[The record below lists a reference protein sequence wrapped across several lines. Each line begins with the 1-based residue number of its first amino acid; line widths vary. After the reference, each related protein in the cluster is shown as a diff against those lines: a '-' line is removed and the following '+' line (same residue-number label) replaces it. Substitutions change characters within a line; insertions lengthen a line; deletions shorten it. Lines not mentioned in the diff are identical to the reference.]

1 MSEVKKIIT
10 LKERAMF
17 KSMSTKVIAKG
28 MCGYRFSTKPCEVY
42 NSPDPEDLRYI
53 KEKKGFSNN
62 TEMWEWIS
70 SEVDSML
77 KWECVKDEV
86 RESL

>member
-1 MSEVKKIIT
+1 MRHHVGTAKVIEVKKEI
-10 LKERAMF
+10 KETTNEF
-17 KSMSTKVIAKG
+17 IVTV
-28 MCGYRFSTKPCEVY
+28 E
-42 NSPDPEDLRYI
+42 PEDLRYI

-62 TEMWEWIS
+62 TELWEWIS
-70 SEVDSML
+70 AEVDSML

>member
-1 MSEVKKIIT
+1 MRHHVGTAKVIEVKKEI
-10 LKERAMF
+10 KETTNEF
-17 KSMSTKVIAKG
+17 IVTV
-28 MCGYRFSTKPCEVY
+28 E
-42 NSPDPEDLRYI
+42 PEDLRYI